1 MMETDQSTSAPSSSI
16 LRIVTARSRLKLERG
31 LIHLS
36 EETQQMMIRDY
47 PQEERPRERMIK
59 EGAESLSNQE
69 LLAILLRTGSH
80 RESVFQLA
88 SRVLKA
94 VGSIRRL
101 TEVSVE
107 ELMQIKGIGQAKA
120 VQIKAG
126 VELGRRVGR
135 KQRERF
141 SIRSPEDAA
150 EYLMAVLALD
160 QQEKLYC
167 LYLNTKNE
175 VVHEKAVFIG
185 SLNASIVH
193 PREVFKEALKWSAAS
208 IIVSHNHPSG
218 DPTPSQEDVQVTRR
232 LTQAGEILGIECL
245 DHLIIGDGRYVS
257 MKEKGYI

>member
-1 MMETDQSTSAPSSSI
+1 
-16 LRIVTARSRLKLERG
+16 
-31 LIHLS
+31 
-36 EETQQMMIRDY
+36 MIRDY

-126 VELGRRVGR
+126 VELGRRVGW

-141 SIRSPEDAA
+141 SSRS
-150 EYLMAVLALD
+150 
-160 QQEKLYC
+160 
-167 LYLNTKNE
+167 
-175 VVHEKAVFIG
+175 
-185 SLNASIVH
+185 
-193 PREVFKEALKWSAAS
+193 
-208 IIVSHNHPSG
+208 
-218 DPTPSQEDVQVTRR
+218 
-232 LTQAGEILGIECL
+232 
-245 DHLIIGDGRYVS
+245 
-257 MKEKGYI
+257 

>member
-1 MMETDQSTSAPSSSI
+1 
-16 LRIVTARSRLKLERG
+16 
-31 LIHLS
+31 
-36 EETQQMMIRDY
+36 
-47 PQEERPRERMIK
+47 
-59 EGAESLSNQE
+59 
-69 LLAILLRTGSH
+69 
-80 RESVFQLA
+80 
-88 SRVLKA
+88 
-94 VGSIRRL
+94 
-101 TEVSVE
+101 
-107 ELMQIKGIGQAKA
+107 
-120 VQIKAG
+120 
-126 VELGRRVGR
+126 
-135 KQRERF
+135 
-141 SIRSPEDAA
+141 
-150 EYLMAVLALD
+150 MAVPALD